1 MSNYT
6 KNLESIGRRGRFA
19 KILAELGYNYSNYE
33 KVKTN
38 HPAFTFSQITAELA
52 RKKNATTRKAVENAA
67 ARKAVENA
75 AARKAVE
82 NATAR
87 KAVENATARKAT
99 ENAAARKAVEN
110 AAARKAAN
118 NEKTRLWGIYRTEM
132 KNIQAEHKRSMN
144 AKNAE
149 LTAKNAELTALRTQL
164 ARLKNSLRENEAKR
178 RIARREADAAK
189 EENIKLRERRN

>member
-52 RKKNATTRKAVENAA
+52 RKKNAA

-75 AARKAVE
+75 AARKA
-82 NATAR
+82 A
-87 KAVENATARKAT
+87 
-99 ENAAARKAVEN
+99 EN

-164 ARLKNSLRENEAKR
+164 VRLKNSLRQNEARR
-178 RIARREADAAK
+178 RIAEREKEAAQ
-189 EENIKLRERRN
+189 EEKIKLRERFNN

>member
-99 ENAAARKAVEN
+99 ENAAARKA
-110 AAARKAAN
+110 AN

-149 LTAKNAELTALRTQL
+149 LTALRTQL
-164 ARLKNSLRENEAKR
+164 ARLKNSLRQNEAKW

>member
-52 RKKNATTRKAVENAA
+52 RKKNAA

-75 AARKAVE
+75 AARKA
-82 NATAR
+82 A
-87 KAVENATARKAT
+87 
-99 ENAAARKAVEN
+99 ENAAARKAAEN

-164 ARLKNSLRENEAKR
+164 VRLKNSLRQNEARR
-178 RIARREADAAK
+178 RIAEREKEAAQ
-189 EENIKLRERRN
+189 EEKIKLRERFNN